1 MRKITGTA
9 LALCCYAMSLFAQ
22 VEYKQN
28 FLLAF
33 SKQPEIKNCEAAYTF
48 LCCKNDMCAVFDT
61 TKATL
66 VKAYEEL
73 TAIQLATSNAAM
85 SPATSTMNAED
96 AEKLSEKLDKMTEEE
111 KQQWAMQNAK
121 NYMPSTTA
129 HVNKDIDNQP
139 VTEAVKCV
147 TDQQAKDLESMN
159 LTTDYYTVST
169 VQFNTVEQK
178 YKPKIE
184 EALKKFQTITRTTDS
199 PSSPDPFFLGEM
211 SSEEAAKF
219 NKAVEEYKK
228 TVLPIYN
235 SEMNEKLNCVM
246 QAEQGLVST
255 YTLVEEKLASTDYS
269 NDAQEPVNKLHLIVA
284 HLNVLQKVKTDI
296 DIFAQVLSQYADQY
310 AALMKK
316 PSVKEVNMKKD

>member
-1 MRKITGTA
+1 MRKIAGTA

-33 SKQPEIKNCEAAYTF
+33 SKQPDIKNCEAAYTF
-48 LCCKNDMCAVFDT
+48 LCCKNDICAVFDT

-66 VKAYEEL
+66 AKAYEEL
-73 TAIQLATSNAAM
+73 IAIQLATSNAAM
-85 SPATSTMNAED
+85 SPATPMMNAED
-96 AEKLSEKLDKMTEEE
+96 GEKLSEKLKKMTKEE
-111 KQQWAMQNAK
+111 KKQWAMQNAK
-121 NYMPSTTA
+121 NYMPSTTV

-159 LTTDYYTVST
+159 LTTDYT
-169 VQFNTVEQK
+169 VQFSTIEQK

-184 EALKKFQTITRTTDS
+184 EALKKFQTVTRTEYS
-199 PSSPDPFFLGEM
+199 PSSSFPYILGEY
-211 SSEEAAKF
+211 SDEEAARF
-219 NKAVEEYKK
+219 EKAVEEYKK

-246 QAEQGLVST
+246 QAEKGLVPT
-255 YTLVEEKLASTDYS
+255 YTLVEEKLASTDYGD
-269 NDAQEPVNKLHLIVA
+269 DAQEPVNKQHLIMA
-284 HLNVLQKVKTDI
+284 HLNVLQKVRI
-296 DIFAQVLSQYADQY
+296 NIEAFAGVLSQYADQY

-316 PSVKEVNMKKD
+316 PSVKEVNIKKD

>member
-1 MRKITGTA
+1 MRKIAGTA

-66 VKAYEEL
+66 AKAYEEL
-73 TAIQLATSNAAM
+73 IAIQLATSNAVM

-96 AEKLSEKLDKMTEEE
+96 GKKLSEKLKKMTKEE
-111 KQQWAMQNAK
+111 KRQWAMQNAQ
-121 NYMPSTTA
+121 NYMPSPTVR
-129 HVNKDIDNQP
+129 VNNDINNQP

-147 TDQQAKDLESMN
+147 TDQQAKDLKSMN
-159 LTTDYYTVST
+159 LTTDYT
-169 VQFNTVEQK
+169 VQFSTVEQK

-184 EALKKFQTITRTTDS
+184 EALKKFQTVTRTEYS
-199 PSSPDPFFLGEM
+199 PSSPGPYILGEY
-211 SSEEAAKF
+211 SDEEAARF

-235 SEMNEKLNCVM
+235 SEMNEKINLLM
-246 QAEQGLVST
+246 QAEQGLVPT

-269 NDAQEPVNKLHLIVA
+269 DDAQEPVNKLHLIMA
-284 HLNVLQKVKTDI
+284 HLNVLQKVRTNME
-296 DIFAQVLSQYADQY
+296 IFAEVLSQYADQY

-316 PSVKEVNMKKD
+316 PSVNEVNKK

>member
-1 MRKITGTA
+1 MRKIAGTA

-28 FLLAF
+28 FLLVF

-48 LCCKNDMCAVFDT
+48 LCCKNDVCAVFDT

-66 VKAYEEL
+66 AKAYEEL

-85 SPATSTMNAED
+85 SPATPMMSAED
-96 AEKLSEKLDKMTEEE
+96 GKILSEKLKKMTKEE
-111 KQQWAMQNAK
+111 KKQWAMQNAQ
-121 NYMPSTTA
+121 NYMPSTAA

-147 TDQQAKDLESMN
+147 TDQQAKDLKSMN
-159 LTTDYYTVST
+159 LTTDYT
-169 VQFNTVEQK
+169 VQFSTVEQK

-184 EALKKFQTITRTTDS
+184 EALKKFQTVTRTEYS
-199 PSSPDPFFLGEM
+199 PSSPGPYILGEC
-211 SSEEAAKF
+211 SDEEVARF

-235 SEMNEKLNCVM
+235 SEMNEKINLVM
-246 QAEQGLVST
+246 QAEQGLVPT

-269 NDAQEPVNKLHLIVA
+269 DDAQEPVNKLHLIMA
-284 HLNVLQKVKTDI
+284 HLNVLQKVRTNME
-296 DIFAQVLSQYADQY
+296 IFAEVLSQYADQY
-310 AALMKK
+310 AALMKI
-316 PSVKEVNMKKD
+316 PSVKEVNKK

>member
-1 MRKITGTA
+1 MRKIAGTA
-9 LALCCYAMSLFAQ
+9 LALCWYAMSLFAQ

-28 FLLAF
+28 FLLAL
-33 SKQPEIKNCEAAYTF
+33 SKQPDIKNCEAAYTF
-48 LCCKNDMCAVFDT
+48 LCCKNNICAVFDT

-66 VKAYEEL
+66 TKAQEEL
-73 TAIQLATSNAAM
+73 SAIQLATSNAAM

-96 AEKLSEKLDKMTEEE
+96 AKKLSEKLDKMTEEE
-111 KQQWAMQNAK
+111 KQQWAMQNAQ
-121 NYMPSTTA
+121 NYMPSATA

-139 VTEAVKCV
+139 VTEAVKYV
-147 TDQQAKDLESMN
+147 TDQQAKDLKSMN
-159 LTTDYYTVST
+159 MTADYT

-184 EALKKFQTITRTTDS
+184 EALKKFQTVTRTTDS
-199 PSSPDPFFLGEM
+199 PSSPDPYFLGEM
-211 SSEEAAKF
+211 SDEEAARY

-269 NDAQEPVNKLHLIVA
+269 DDAQEPVNKLHLIMA
-284 HLNVLQKVKTDI
+284 HLSVLQKVKTDI
-296 DIFAQVLSQYADQY
+296 DIFAEVLSQYADQY

-316 PSVKEVNMKKD
+316 PSVKEVNIKKD

>member
-1 MRKITGTA
+1 
-9 LALCCYAMSLFAQ
+9 MSLFAQ

-28 FLLAF
+28 FLLAL

-48 LCCKNDMCAVFDT
+48 LCCKNDICAVFNA

-66 VKAYEEL
+66 AKAYEEL
-73 TAIQLATSNAAM
+73 IAIQLATSNAAM

-96 AEKLSEKLDKMTEEE
+96 GKKLSEKLKKMTKEE
-111 KQQWAMQNAK
+111 KRQWAMQNAQ
-121 NYMPSTTA
+121 NYMPSPTVR
-129 HVNKDIDNQP
+129 VNKDINNQP

-147 TDQQAKDLESMN
+147 TDQQEKDLKSMN
-159 LTTDYYTVST
+159 MSTDYT

-184 EALKKFQTITRTTDS
+184 EALKKFQTVTRTEYS
-199 PSSPDPFFLGEM
+199 PSSPGPYIFGEY
-211 SSEEAAKF
+211 SDEEAARF

-228 TVLPIYN
+228 TVLPMYN

-246 QAEQGLVST
+246 QAEQGLVPT

-269 NDAQEPVNKLHLIVA
+269 DDAQEPVNKLHLIMA
-284 HLNVLQKVKTDI
+284 HLNVLQKVRTNME
-296 DIFAQVLSQYADQY
+296 IFAEVLSQYADQY
-310 AALMKK
+310 AALMKI
-316 PSVKEVNMKKD
+316 PSVKEVNKK